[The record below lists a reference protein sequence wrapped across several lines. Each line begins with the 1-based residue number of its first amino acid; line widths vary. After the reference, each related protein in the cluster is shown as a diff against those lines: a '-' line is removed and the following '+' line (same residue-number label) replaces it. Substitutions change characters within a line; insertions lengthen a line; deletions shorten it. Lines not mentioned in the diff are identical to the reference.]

1 MAIVESFFHH
11 TYDTDVESNY
21 TTFTIPNYN
30 KTNTNYT
37 YTASVVTFVD
47 NLCSLINQTEISY
60 TRESDNCINIFGVKY
75 YFDGSYNSV
84 NVRTEYHSFNTS
96 ITISTKS
103 DVYPNSCFYKL
114 RVVTNGESYFIIEC
128 VHSGSLTGGNDTNS
142 YSNFLYVMKCNFYN
156 DSEAVLTLDKMYYNI
171 NYSSINTYTY
181 GFLVDP
187 NAEDYYVSLYT
198 DFANVNYYNYIYF
211 KYSPF
216 NNYSNISA
224 TLNSVSTYNLAHST
238 FPTKYNTTDKV
249 LLQPLTL
256 WNNYAYVKDVYIYP
270 AITYSYTSMI
280 VNFNNEEYY
289 IPSCTGTSNHVPI
302 CFKL

>member
-11 TYDTDVESNY
+11 AYDTDVESNCITY
-21 TTFTIPNYN
+21 TIPDYS
-30 KTNTNYT
+30 KKDTNYT

-60 TRESDNCINIFGVKY
+60 IRESDNCINIFGVKY
-75 YFDGSYNSV
+75 YFDGNYSIV
-84 NVRTEYHSFNTS
+84 TVRTEYHSFSSNMS
-96 ITISTKS
+96 IS
-103 DVYPNSCFYKL
+103 DSSDIYPNSCFYKL
-114 RVVTNGESYFIIEC
+114 RVVTNGESYFIIER
-128 VHSGSLTGGNDTNS
+128 VSSNYLINGNDTNS
-142 YSNFLYVMKCNFYN
+142 YTSFLYVIKCNFYD
-156 DSEAVLTLDKMYYNI
+156 DSEAVLTLGSMYY
-171 NYSSINTYTY
+171 SVSVMNTNVY

-198 DFANVNYYNYIYF
+198 DFANVNNKGANDYF
-211 KYSPF
+211 QYTPF
-216 NNYSNISA
+216 NHYKNKYASSEYVS
-224 TLNSVSTYNLAHST
+224 TLNIAHSV

-270 AITYSYTSMI
+270 AKYSYTNMI

-289 IPSCTGTSNHVPI
+289 IPYCTGTSNHIPI

>member
-11 TYDTDVESNY
+11 TYDTDVENNNII
-21 TTFTIPNYN
+21 FTIPGYDKKNVNYS
-30 KTNTNYT
+30 

-47 NLCSLINQTEISY
+47 NLCSLISQTEISY
-60 TRESDNCINIFGVKY
+60 TRESDYCINIFGVKY
-75 YFDGSYNSV
+75 YFEGDYHYIR
-84 NVRTEYHSFNTS
+84 VRTEYHSFNTS
-96 ITISTKS
+96 ITISTDS

-128 VHSGSLTGGNDTNS
+128 VPSGSLKNGIDTNS
-142 YSNFLYVMKCNFYN
+142 YSSFLYVMKCNFYD
-156 DSEAVLTLDKMYYNI
+156 DSEAVLTLNGMWYNI
-171 NYSSINTYTY
+171 NNNYPDVI

-187 NAEDYYVSLYT
+187 NAENYYVSLYT
-198 DFANVNYYNYIYF
+198 DFANVNNNDNNYCF

-216 NNYSNISA
+216 NNYRYNYSNS
-224 TLNSVSTYNLAHST
+224 NCVSTYNLAHSV

-249 LLQPLTL
+249 LLQPFTL

-270 AITYSYTSMI
+270 AITYSYTNMI

-289 IPSCTGTSNHVPI
+289 IPYCSGTNNYIPI

>member
-11 TYDTDVESNY
+11 AYDTDVESNY
-21 TTFTIPNYN
+21 TTYTIPNYN
-30 KTNTNYT
+30 KNNSNYT

-60 TRESDNCINIFGVKY
+60 IRESDNCINIFGVKY
-75 YFDGSYNSV
+75 YFDGNYNSV
-84 NVRTEYHSFNTS
+84 CVRTEYHRFESD
-96 ITISTKS
+96 IGISYNS

-114 RVVTNGESYFIIEC
+114 RVITNGESYFIIE
-128 VHSGSLTGGNDTNS
+128 HIYPSSLANGNDTNS
-142 YSNFLYVMKCNFYN
+142 YSNFLYVMKCNFYD
-156 DSEAVLTLDKMYYNI
+156 DSEAILTTNSMYYNATFL
-171 NYSSINTYTY
+171 STYCY

-198 DFANVNYYNYIYF
+198 DFEQV
-211 KYSPF
+211 
-216 NNYSNISA
+216 NNYSNSYFKYA
-224 TLNSVSTYNLAHST
+224 PFNCYTSKYLNSEYVNTFNLAHSA
-238 FPTKYNTTDKV
+238 FPTKYNTTDKA

-256 WNNYAYVKDVYIYP
+256 WNNYAYVKNVYIYP
-270 AITYSYTSMI
+270 ATYSYTSMI

-289 IPSCTGTSNHVPI
+289 IPYCAGTLSNVPI

>member
-11 TYDTDVESNY
+11 TYDTDVESNCIIY
-21 TTFTIPNYN
+21 TIPTYN
-30 KTNTNYT
+30 KKDTNYT

-75 YFDGSYNSV
+75 YFDGNYN
-84 NVRTEYHSFNTS
+84 NVYMRTEYHSFNSS
-96 ITISTKS
+96 INISNSS

-114 RVVTNGESYFIIEC
+114 RVVTNGESYFIIEH
-128 VHSGSLTGGNDTNS
+128 VPSGSLANGNDTNS
-142 YSNFLYVMKCNFYN
+142 YTSFLYVMKCNFYD
-156 DSEAVLTLDKMYYNI
+156 DSEAILTLRHMSYHI
-171 NYSSINTYTY
+171 SGSNTLD

-187 NAEDYYVSLYT
+187 NAEDYHVSLYT
-198 DFANVNYYNYIYF
+198 DFANVNNYGNNYYFKYPPFNYYNYH
-211 KYSPF
+211 
-216 NNYSNISA
+216 NIS
-224 TLNSVSTYNLAHST
+224 TNQVNTYNLAHST

-256 WNNYAYVKDVYIYP
+256 WNNYAYAKDVYIYP
-270 AITYSYTSMI
+270 ATTYSYTNMI

-289 IPSCTGTSNHVPI
+289 IPSCTGKNNIVPI

>member
-11 TYDTDVESNY
+11 AYDTDVESNSISY
-21 TTFTIPNYN
+21 TIPDYN
-30 KTNTNYT
+30 KRNTNYS

-60 TRESDNCINIFGVKY
+60 IRESDNCINIFGVKY
-75 YFDGSYNSV
+75 YFDGNYINV
-84 NVRTEYHSFNTS
+84 NVRTEYHNFNNS
-96 ITISTKS
+96 MTISSSS

-114 RVVTNGESYFIIEC
+114 RVVTNGESYFIIEF
-128 VHSGSLTGGNDTNS
+128 VSPGYLSSGNDTNS
-142 YSNFLYVMKCNFYN
+142 YYNFLYVMKCNFYD
-156 DSEAVLTLDKMYYNI
+156 DSKAVLTLKSMH
-171 NYSSINTYTY
+171 YSITTIGSYAY

-198 DFANVNYYNYIYF
+198 DFANVNYKGAGDYFQYI
-211 KYSPF
+211 PF
-216 NNYSNISA
+216 NHYKIKYADSQY
-224 TLNSVSTYNLAHST
+224 VSTYNIAHSV

-270 AITYSYTSMI
+270 ANYSYTNMI

-289 IPSCTGTSNHVPI
+289 IPYCTGTYNHVPI